1 MKTSPLDSW
10 IAKKTSLEGP
20 GEGLSLSDLKAYRLH
35 KLRDTVSYAS
45 SQSPFYRKKLSG
57 FPVDDLRDISD
68 FSRIPFTTVDD
79 LEFCGAQFLCA
90 SQSLVERVVT
100 LNVPGPLKK
109 NLRVYFSSNDLER
122 TVDFF
127 HHGMT
132 TFTEPGQKVM
142 IMMPG
147 KTPDSVGELLA
158 RSLRRIPA
166 EGFIYGLVQDP
177 SDAIREIMLHK
188 TDVVVGIPTNILSLA
203 RHKQGSSIGR
213 STIKSVLLASDYVS
227 PGIVTELQL
236 TWGCNVF
243 CHYGST
249 EMGFEGGVECEN
261 RNGYHLTE
269 SDLYFEIVDPE
280 SGEIGDA
287 GEIGEVVFTTL
298 TREAMPLIRYRT
310 ADLSRFIAE
319 DCPCGSSLMRLDKI
333 RGRIWDTLRLASN
346 HWLGIQDLDDSIFC
360 VPEVIDYQASLTSVN
375 NASGLNLTVELRD
388 GSDDTALEKVKLKLK
403 ENIIVNSAMKDGA
416 LLIGAVAVG
425 KIAKPS
431 STAVKR
437 TISDQRASSA

>member
-20 GEGLSLSDLKAYRLH
+20 GVGLSLCDLRAYRLL
-35 KLRDTVSYAS
+35 KLKNTVCYAS
-45 SQSPFYRKKLSG
+45 SQSPFYRKNLSG
-57 FPVDDLRDISD
+57 FSVDDLRDISD

-79 LEFCGAQFLCA
+79 LELYGPQFLCA

-100 LNVPGPLKK
+100 LNVPGPPRK
-109 NLRVYFSSNDLER
+109 NVRVYFSSNDMER

-147 KTPDSVGELLA
+147 KTPNSVGELLA

-166 EGFIYGLVQDP
+166 EGYICGLVQDP
-177 SDAIREIMLHK
+177 SDAISEIMLHK

-213 STIKSVLLASDYVS
+213 STIKSVLLASDYVP
-227 PGIVTELQL
+227 PGIVTELEL

-249 EMGFEGGVECEN
+249 EMGYEGGVECEH

-280 SGEIGDA
+280 SGENREA

-310 ADLSRFIAE
+310 GDLSRFIPE

-333 RGRIWDTLRLASN
+333 RGRICDTLRLARN

-360 VPEVIDYQASLTSVN
+360 VSEVIDYQASLTKVN
-375 NASGLNLTVELRD
+375 NTSVLNLTVELRD
-388 GSDDTALEKVKLKLK
+388 GADETALEKVQLKLE
-403 ENIIVNSAMKDGA
+403 ENFIVQSAMKDGA
-416 LLIGAVAVG
+416 LVIGSVVAG
-425 KIAKPS
+425 RMAKPS

-437 TISDQRASSA
+437 AISVNRAGSA